1 MKSSF
6 LFVAYQ
12 FPPIGGPG
20 VHRSYNFVK
29 ELDIAG
35 YSPIVLTILEK
46 DIDNAKYQKD
56 ITLLEKIPSSI
67 KIVRIDS
74 GQNFKF
80 VNTLVKWKV
89 YRLFWYLLYPMFWEK
104 MARWPFLAYKQA
116 KKLVLENNL
125 DLVYTSSGPFSS
137 LILGYLLKKR
147 LGIKWVADLR
157 DPYTDAYAW
166 SYPSKLH
173 WMASRIWEKWILSK
187 VDELIV
193 NTPEV
198 KKLYLKR
205 NILPESKINV
215 ITNGY

>member
-1 MKSSF
+1 M
-6 LFVAYQ
+6 
-12 FPPIGGPG
+12 GGPG
-20 VHRSYNFVK
+20 VQRSYNFVK
-29 ELDIAG
+29 ELSKQG
-35 YSPIVLTILEK
+35 YSPIVLTIRESE
-46 DIDNAKYQKD
+46 IDAAKYQKD
-56 ITLLEKIPSSI
+56 LSLLNKIPANI
-67 KIVRIDS
+67 EIVRIDS
-74 GQNFKF
+74 GQNFA
-80 VNTLVKWKV
+80 LVKNLMKWRV
-89 YRLFWYLLYPMFWEK
+89 YRLFWYFFYPLFWEK
-104 MARWPFLAYKQA
+104 MANWPFVAFRHA
-116 KKLVLENNL
+116 KRLILENDL

-173 WMASRIWEKWILSK
+173 WMFSRVWEKWILSSA
-187 VDELIV
+187 DQLIV